1 MQEPP
6 VPTVMVKLG
15 QVDVFCSASGSG
27 DFSEDAV
34 MSIDEQIELAKRGY
48 QANANATDI

>member
-6 VPTVMVKLG
+6 VPTVMVKPG
-15 QVDVFCSASGSG
+15 QVAVIFCSASGSG

-34 MSIDEQIELAKRGY
+34 ISIDEQIELAKKE
-48 QANANATDI
+48 DIRQMQM